1 MPYMCHSDSCTNPS
15 YICDCFHNCS
25 VASFPGGIGFAVTSL
40 LMQKASGTIRWGGG
54 TIALATWQ
62 MNWWPPTLRMET
74 HRPFLLF
81 DLLNFDLHY
90 RREAGGSLQLFPPSS
105 ITWTLSHCSYH
116 PKQLYIWKLSWLY
129 HTHKNSLH
137 RLLDTKRSLLV
148 TKHTVCVNNV
158 KHNCELHPNAYRLE
172 PTVCWKCFL
181 QLQ

>member
-1 MPYMCHSDSCTNPS
+1 MGIYSITCTIGSVPAWGRKRWDWFCSDIPSNAESKWHHQVRRWHNRTGHLTDELMTSYFKNGNPPP
-15 YICDCFHNCS
+15 IFTFWPFELWP
-25 VASFPGGIGFAVTSL
+25 ALPLPG
-40 LMQKASGTIRWGGG
+40 
-54 TIALATWQ
+54 
-62 MNWWPPTLRMET
+62 
-74 HRPFLLF
+74 
-81 DLLNFDLHY
+81 
-90 RREAGGSLQLFPPSS
+90 REAGGSLQLFPPSS

-129 HTHKNSLH
+129 HTHTHKNSLH

-148 TKHTVCVNNV
+148 TKHTVCVNDV